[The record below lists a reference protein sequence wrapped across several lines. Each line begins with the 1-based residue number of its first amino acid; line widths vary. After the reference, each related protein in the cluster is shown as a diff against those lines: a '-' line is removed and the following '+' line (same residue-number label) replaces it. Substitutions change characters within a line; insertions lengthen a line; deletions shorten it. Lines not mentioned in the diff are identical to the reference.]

1 MRAIVHLACII
12 VSVASSALAAEPGSQ
27 PFPLTLA
34 ISQFRASPERTRLEI
49 SYSIA
54 DTQLVYRADNESGVV
69 RAQLELQL
77 QLESSIFS
85 DSVVVL
91 LESVKQA
98 KQFHPSLLVGKRT
111 FFVPPGQYTLRARIR
126 DAYRAKSAVLERT
139 VPIIVRQWSTDAITA
154 SSIELAQWIA
164 RRDTSDAR
172 QTNAGF
178 GKSGLYV
185 VPLPTA
191 TYEGN
196 APTLYAYTELY
207 NLDRCACD
215 TLALHYRIL
224 DAAMNEVFDLRYR
237 RPVLGRDQAEV
248 ISIPLDGVPSG
259 AYYLALGIEQAR
271 SPELVLGRQQ
281 FYLINPELPP
291 EQPRTL
297 SEDELFL
304 QSPFATMDEAQLTVE
319 VASARLIARPSEL
332 DAYDQLTEV
341 PAKRR
346 FLFRFWLQRDPD
358 PSTPANERY
367 EEFRKAREYAAQFYR
382 TQRFP
387 QGWNSDRG
395 RVLLKYGF
403 PTQIDRAYFNMDGA
417 RPHEIWRYDN
427 IQGGVIFVFVD
438 IDGTENFVL
447 VHSTALYEIRNENWY
462 RQFAMPNYLDPN
474 RPIR

>member
-1 MRAIVHLACII
+1 MRATAQLAGL
-12 VSVASSALAAEPGSQ
+12 VVFVAWGALAVEAGTQ
-27 PFPLTLA
+27 PFPLSVVV
-34 ISQFRASPERTRLEI
+34 SQFRASPERTRLEI
-49 SYSIA
+49 SYSIP
-54 DTQLVYRADNESGVV
+54 DTQLVYRADTESGVL
-69 RAQLELQL
+69 RALLELQL

-85 DSVVVL
+85 DTLVVQ
-91 LESVKQA
+91 LESVKQVE
-98 KQFHPSLLVGKRT
+98 QFHPSLLVGKRT
-111 FFVPPGQYTLRARIR
+111 FIVPPGQYTLRARIR
-126 DAYRAKSAVLERT
+126 DAYRPKSVVLERT
-139 VPIIVRQWSTDAITA
+139 LPIIARQWSADGVTA

-164 RRDTSDAR
+164 RRDTSDA
-172 QTNAGF
+172 QQINAGF
-178 GKSGLYV
+178 AKSGLYV

-191 TYEGN
+191 TYEGT

-224 DAAMNEVFDLRYR
+224 DAAMNELFDLRYR

-271 SPELVLGRQQ
+271 SPELVVGRQQ

-304 QSPFATMDEAQLTVE
+304 QSAFATMGEAQLAVE
-319 VASARLIARPSEL
+319 IASARLIARPSEL
-332 DAYDQLTEV
+332 DAYDQLTAV

-346 FLFRFWLQRDPD
+346 FLFRFWLQHDPD
-358 PSTPANERY
+358 TSTPANERY